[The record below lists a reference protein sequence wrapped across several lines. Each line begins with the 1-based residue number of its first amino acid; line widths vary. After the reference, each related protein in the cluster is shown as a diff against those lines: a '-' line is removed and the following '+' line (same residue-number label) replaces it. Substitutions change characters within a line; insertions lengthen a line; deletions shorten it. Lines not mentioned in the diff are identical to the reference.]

1 MESSGSRRSRLLKA
15 GGVLSIIAGTYE
27 VIGGAGLVAL
37 VVSPTVLQ
45 TLLYPLVLAIWP
57 PLWPIVPTWLIIV
70 GVALFLSGGMAMVGG
85 VSALKRKR
93 FGLSLAGAICAL
105 PSVVF
110 GLSLAGA
117 IPGLSSVI
125 RDLRLAGTFFCTLP
139 TGVLGVMGVIFVA
152 LAKRELN
159 GADSGMEL
167 G

>member
-1 MESSGSRRSRLLKA
+1 
-15 GGVLSIIAGTYE
+15 
-27 VIGGAGLVAL
+27 
-37 VVSPTVLQ
+37 
-45 TLLYPLVLAIWP
+45 
-57 PLWPIVPTWLIIV
+57 
-70 GVALFLSGGMAMVGG
+70 
-85 VSALKRKR
+85 
-93 FGLSLAGAICAL
+93 
-105 PSVVF
+105 VVF